1 MKRVKN
7 RITAYINEKL
17 KHEDQFDSIKNR
29 LNLQKNNYKEK
40 YNFMKSSQVLKIV
53 FPVIILVVAVVV
65 GVILVRNPNPQM
77 EKQAVAVIQMDVNP
91 SVSFVIDE
99 DEVVIS
105 IYGENDEGK
114 MIIINEEIVGLK
126 LSEAIEK
133 IIEIES
139 ETGYLLKGKVDEAE
153 NKITVTIESFKDQI
167 AEEVQMN
174 ISSTINKVCEA
185 LKIQEN
191 LEIVKS
197 TTKEHLIKRVKEL
210 DPTITEEQISQM
222 TNQQL
227 VSYISGCQLEKI
239 NIPTEEIE
247 NLYNK
252 IKTQELQL
260 VEQKTT
266 KTVIDGLDSTYQF
279 LIENYDKLYQG
290 LIIAQDAVNEAYV
303 KNFIDE
309 ESSYQKALITY
320 QNNKLEVLKLENEIS
335 QMEDS
340 VEKTIQQQILVAK
353 KLALDSQL
361 KSLDLVK
368 QIADKAIELL
378 NQAINIA
385 LDQLTKF
392 YAELPDEI
400 KTKVNES
407 LSNLEEKV
415 NETKENLFKQ
425 FEEKYGDI
433 IKQAYENS
441 KKYKESLIEQLKKK

>member
-174 ISSTINKVCEA
+174 ISSTINKVCET

-415 NETKENLFKQ
+415 NETKENLFNQ

>member
-7 RITAYINEKL
+7 KITAYINEKL

-139 ETGYLLKGKVDEAE
+139 ETGYLLKGKVDGTE

-174 ISSTINKVCEA
+174 ISSTINKVCET

-378 NQAINIA
+378 NQTINIA